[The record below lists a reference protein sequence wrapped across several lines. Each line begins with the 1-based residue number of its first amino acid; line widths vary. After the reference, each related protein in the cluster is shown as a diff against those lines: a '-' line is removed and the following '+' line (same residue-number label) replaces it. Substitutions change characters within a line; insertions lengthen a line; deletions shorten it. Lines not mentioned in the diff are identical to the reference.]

1 MTNSTSVSA
10 HTSGLCP
17 VCHQP
22 YTADTEPNPDADVA
36 AVDHLVRHGRREI
49 AFALL
54 VSEGH
59 RLLAEGAADFARQR
73 VLQVGTHLR
82 HVADDQRPAVVG
94 GEGF

>member
-22 YTADTEPNPDADVA
+22 YLSDTEPNPDPDVT
-36 AVDHLVRHGRREI
+36 AVDHLVRHGRREV

-59 RLLAEGAADFARQR
+59 RLLAEGTADYARQR
-73 VLQVGTHLR
+73 VRSLGSHLD
-82 HVADDQRPAVVG
+82 HVAEEQRHAVTG
-94 GEGF
+94 GAGF